1 MPDARTLSAGTVD
14 VDAMSFIDF
23 WSDIDDLITLTNA
36 TTNVVTPDVV
46 VADIP
51 ATDTIRRV
59 IGMLAIRELEDSS
72 TAANAVNGSFNLKVK
87 KSTGAWGTDDVA
99 LINIPDNA
107 LVTPASG
114 TSHGGV
120 ISGDNDVASE
130 VDANATYN
138 LRFDGNIFVDGNNLL
153 LRDVQVGL
161 RVYFS

>member
-23 WSDIDDLITLTNA
+23 WSNIDDLITLTTS

-46 VADIP
+46 VADVP
-51 ATDTIRRV
+51 AADTIRRV
-59 IGMLAIRELEDSS
+59 IGMLSIRELEDTS
-72 TAANAVNGSFNLKVK
+72 TAENAINGAFDLKVK
-87 KSTGAWGTDDVA
+87 KVGGAWGTDDVA

-114 TSHGGV
+114 TAPGS
-120 ISGDNDVASE
+120 IIFGDNDVASE

-138 LRFDGNIFVDGNNLL
+138 LRFDGNAFVDGDSLL
-153 LRDVQVGL
+153 LRDVQAGL